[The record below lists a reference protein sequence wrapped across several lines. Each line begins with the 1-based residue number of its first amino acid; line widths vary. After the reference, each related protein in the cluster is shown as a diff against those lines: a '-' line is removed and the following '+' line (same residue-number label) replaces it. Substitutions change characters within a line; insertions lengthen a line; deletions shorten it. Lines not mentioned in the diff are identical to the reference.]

1 MTTTTPTRITDEQEQ
16 DAMRVL
22 RSSYWESVRDIAQ
35 DIATDHLAEA
45 YANDDD
51 RTDDLSERIAE
62 SVDNSQWVIYTWR
75 ALLVRSL
82 SNHADAYE
90 EYGMF
95 GNHTERDNLDS
106 IITHAADIAMYN
118 DVREVL
124 DSILSAADAAANAA
138 AAADAAANA
147 AAAAW
152 AAAYDAFRAAS
163 DDDAAAAHVALDAA
177 RSAYDAAARAAL
189 ALAAK

>member
-22 RSSYWESVRDIAQ
+22 GSSYWESVRDIAQ
-35 DIATDHLAEA
+35 DIAADHFANT

-51 RTDDLSERIAE
+51 HSDDLNDRIAE
-62 SVDNSQWVIYTWR
+62 SVDGSQWVIYTWR

-82 SNHADAYE
+82 SDHADAYE

-95 GNHTERDNLDS
+95 GNHTERDDLDS
-106 IITHAADIAMYN
+106 IITRAACLAMLD

-124 DSILSAADAAANAA
+124 DRILSAA
-138 AAADAAANA
+138 
-147 AAAAW
+147 
-152 AAAYDAFRAAS
+152 
-163 DDDAAAAHVALDAA
+163 
-177 RSAYDAAARAAL
+177 
-189 ALAAK
+189 K

>member
-1 MTTTTPTRITDEQEQ
+1 MTTTTTTRTTDEQEQ

-51 RTDDLSERIAE
+51 RTDDLSDRIAE
-62 SVDNSQWVIYTWR
+62 SVDGSQWVIYTWR

-82 SNHADAYE
+82 SDHADAIE

-95 GNHTERDNLDS
+95 GNQTEPDDLDS
-106 IITHAADIAMYN
+106 IITRAAYLAMHD

-124 DSILSAADAAANAA
+124 DSILSAT
-138 AAADAAANA
+138 
-147 AAAAW
+147 
-152 AAAYDAFRAAS
+152 
-163 DDDAAAAHVALDAA
+163 
-177 RSAYDAAARAAL
+177 
-189 ALAAK
+189 K